1 VKVLLRF
8 TNVLEIVGDIVKVRV
23 PIAAENHEAVVKFGD
38 LALLENSQG
47 ESLVAQVISINREVV
62 ALQVFAGT
70 KGVSTNSSVRFLGH
84 PMLVTYSDNVL
95 GRVFGGTGEPIDNG
109 PDLSSDPQVEIGGPS
124 VNPCE
129 RIVPKKMIR
138 TDIPMIDVFNCLVES
153 QKIPIFSVSGEPF
166 NAFLARI
173 GIQADADIVVFGG
186 MGLIFDDYYLF
197 RKALKMPVFSREQLC
212 WSTKLLTLLLN
223 VFLYLIWLWQ

>member
-84 PMLVTYSDNVL
+84 PMLVTYSDNV
-95 GRVFGGTGEPIDNG
+95 FQI
-109 PDLSSDPQVEIGGPS
+109 
-124 VNPCE
+124 
-129 RIVPKKMIR
+129 
-138 TDIPMIDVFNCLVES
+138 
-153 QKIPIFSVSGEPF
+153 
-166 NAFLARI
+166 
-173 GIQADADIVVFGG
+173 
-186 MGLIFDDYYLF
+186 
-197 RKALKMPVFSREQLC
+197 
-212 WSTKLLTLLLN
+212 
-223 VFLYLIWLWQ
+223 